1 MGAVDDMRAALVEAE
16 PGPVAI
22 GVAQSPFVAASYLI
36 VAGVLFACAKS
47 TATQPMRAG
56 VAHAAAD

>member
-1 MGAVDDMRAALVEAE
+1 MRAALVEAE

>member
-1 MGAVDDMRAALVEAE
+1 MTCAPPWSKQSRGRCDR
-16 PGPVAI
+16 
-22 GVAQSPFVAASYLI
+22 VAQSPFVAASYLI